1 MSVESE
7 RTFQEVTV
15 SENNVLRV
23 ELSKMAKLLQH
34 ALRSA
39 HGYQLSDYIDELQ
52 KTVFSL
58 AELSKRY

>member
-15 SENNVLRV
+15 SENNVLRA
-23 ELSKMAKLLQH
+23 ELGKMAKLLQH

-39 HGYQLSDYIDELQ
+39 HGYQLSDYVDEL
-52 KTVFSL
+52 
-58 AELSKRY
+58 